1 MTAREISDELA
12 RRAEWTASR
21 SSGPGGQRR
30 DHVETRVE
38 MVLAAEDLA
47 GLDEKLTTRLIAGLA
62 LDERPLRLRCGTERS
77 RERNRGIVLD
87 RLTER
92 VVRALAPPAPPRRP
106 TRPGTAARKRRLADK
121 AHRATVKSQRR
132 RPGAD
137 D

>member
-1 MTAREISDELA
+1 MTPREVSDELA

-47 GLDEKLTTRLIAGLA
+47 GLDERLAARLVAGLA

-92 VVRALAPPAPPRRP
+92 VARALAPPRRP
-106 TRPGTAARKRRLADK
+106 TRPGTAARRRRLADK

-132 RPGAD
+132 RPNAD